1 VRKVPDKRVEKL
13 TTAASVALLRDH
25 HFGRLA
31 FMDSV
36 GVMPLIIPVN
46 YLLQDDMVFFRSDAG
61 SKLAAAIRGAPVAF
75 EVDGVDKEHQFGWSV
90 VVRGQADQVSDER
103 QLAQLR
109 QTPLLAWAP
118 RAEPHYVR
126 VTASMLNGRRI
137 SLSGV
142 PADWWG

>member
-1 VRKVPDKRVEKL
+1 VGKVPDKRVEKL

-61 SKLAAAIRGAPVAF
+61 SKLAAAIRGTPVAF
-75 EVDGVDKEHQFGWSV
+75 EVDGVDKQHQFGWSV
-90 VVRGQADQVSDER
+90 VVRGQANQVSDET

-137 SLSGV
+137 SLADV
-142 PADWWG
+142 PTDWWG